1 LTNKSPIAER
11 VLAVLSAIC
20 TVAAFALCI
29 LLQPLTPLGRLI
41 SMIDHNFLVSMQNGV
56 RTNLPEW
63 VWRGLFLPV
72 LERPAWLPLL
82 GLALIF
88 GGAALTVASRRGGL
102 PRTPRWRN

>member
-41 SMIDHNFLVSMQNGV
+41 SMINHDFLVSMQNGV

-72 LERPAWLPLL
+72 LERPSWLPLL

>member
-72 LERPAWLPLL
+72 LERPSWLPLL